1 MKNYAIVSSKE
12 ELKQALQRNVEE
24 IVVINSS
31 LAKNIKIVKYSS
43 RAAMMAVTV
52 GAGVAATN
60 FWNPVGLTAGVAA
73 FAVGGSSLT
82 AIVVLG
88 VGSVLIFALYNNYD
102 IEAKGKVKMPDGS
115 EVEGELVLRRN
126 KP

>member
-43 RAAMMAVTV
+43 RAAMVAATV

-102 IEAKGKVKMPDGS
+102 IEVKGKVKMPDGS